1 VVPVVGVDED
11 LVNGGNDAILL
22 AVGKGNLVAVE
33 VNLDVAGVDT
43 SRAVSSSED
52 PRAVEAVFIFN
63 LIITPE
69 NIFYF
74 IYFAYSEPPQKWP
87 LLVWSEAMNSY

>member
-1 VVPVVGVDED
+1 MRTHE
-11 LVNGGNDAILL
+11 LL
-22 AVGKGNLVAVE
+22 RLY
-33 VNLDVAGVDT
+33 L
-43 SRAVSSSED
+43 
-52 PRAVEAVFIFN
+52 FFN

>member
-1 VVPVVGVDED
+1 VDED

-52 PRAVEAVFIFN
+52 PRAVEAVFIF
-63 LIITPE
+63 
-69 NIFYF
+69 
-74 IYFAYSEPPQKWP
+74 
-87 LLVWSEAMNSY
+87 